1 MKSQK
6 IAAFIAAGMMLSSVC
21 GGAQFPVGAAAAPK
35 NEQQSAAPV
44 FAAAETTPV
53 ATTTA
58 PAVTTAAKS
67 VTTAPKAT
75 TTAVTTTENTAHL
88 PKEATITGVFDRLE
102 NNAIYLS
109 NDVRFDYSAERIGE
123 EGMKKLEQMKKGDH
137 VTIKCIMD
145 TYGIG
150 TVISI
155 SEILYENP
163 SAAVVTTAA
172 PAVTT
177 AAKST
182 TTSPKATTAAPA
194 VTTAAKS
201 ATTAPKATTTAVITT
216 VNPAHHPWKAEIS
229 GVFDRFENNTI
240 YMNND
245 IKYYCRADEI
255 GDEGMKKLKQIKK
268 GDQVTIKCI
277 IDYYS
282 LSTIVS
288 VSEILYEKPSTT
300 VVTTTVTTTTDTVT
314 TTAEAEKAA
323 SDFDYS
329 LTEDGKGVVIKEYKG
344 KDTAVKIPE
353 KIEGLPVVEI
363 GSMAF
368 FSNDKMTSVTIPET
382 VTVIGSNAFSGCS
395 GLTAVTIPAKVTTL
409 DDSAF
414 AGCSGLTKITIPAS
428 VTKIGSQTFSSCSN
442 LADIV
447 IPETVTEIG
456 GGAFRDTPWLK
467 ALQEKEP
474 LVVVNHILIDGSTA
488 SGDVTVP
495 AGVTAISGMAFSNCR
510 AVTSVKLPEG
520 VKTIGESA
528 FYNSGVTSV
537 TVPDG
542 VTSIGSQAF
551 GMCSKLTA
559 LTLPD
564 SVKEIGG
571 SAFMAC
577 ESLKEIKLPKSLTA
591 IGNSVFASCPALS
604 SVEIP
609 EGVKSI
615 DVRAFA
621 GCAALKE
628 IVIPEG
634 TESIGFA
641 AFMMC
646 SGLESVTI
654 PESVKS
660 IGPTAF
666 SGCPKLTVRGYE
678 GSAAETYAKQ
688 NSLTFEAIAV
698 EPLETG
704 DVTGDKLITV
714 EDAQTV
720 LNDYVRTVAG
730 KESALSAR
738 QRKAADVN
746 GDAAISADDAQLILL
761 YYVQNNIAKR
771 ETSWG
776 ELLGK
781 WGVKKIRISWREAE
795 YPEVKKIGSRAE
807 AEAYVAEK
815 KKLYQLDGPDS
826 TAVFEQA
833 SETYTED
840 WFKEHQLVVV
850 LLGEG
855 SGSISHQVT
864 GVTEDEIQI
873 TRSSPASMTAD
884 MAAWAIVI
892 ELDKSVS
899 ISDSVK
905 VQTSL
910 LDWEKNAEQKS

>member
-21 GGAQFPVGAAAAPK
+21 GGAQLPAGAAAAPK
-35 NEQQSAAPV
+35 NVQQNTAPV
-44 FAAAETTPV
+44 FAAAETTAV

-58 PAVTTAAKS
+58 PAL
-67 VTTAPKAT
+67 TTAPKAATTAPKAATTAVKQTTAVTTGAKPMPT
-75 TTAVTTTENTAHL
+75 TTAVTTT
-88 PKEATITGVFDRLE
+88 
-102 NNAIYLS
+102 
-109 NDVRFDYSAERIGE
+109 
-123 EGMKKLEQMKKGDH
+123 
-137 VTIKCIMD
+137 
-145 TYGIG
+145 
-150 TVISI
+150 
-155 SEILYENP
+155 
-163 SAAVVTTAA
+163 
-172 PAVTT
+172 
-177 AAKST
+177 
-182 TTSPKATTAAPA
+182 
-194 VTTAAKS
+194 
-201 ATTAPKATTTAVITT
+201 
-216 VNPAHHPWKAEIS
+216 VNPAHQPMKAEIS
-229 GVFDRFENNTI
+229 GVFDRLENNTI

-255 GDEGMKKLKQIKK
+255 GDEGMKKLQQIKK

-277 IDYYS
+277 VDNYS

-288 VSEILYEKPSTT
+288 VSEILYEKPSAT
-300 VVTTTVTTTTDTVT
+300 VVTTTATTTTETVT

-395 GLTAVTIPAKVTTL
+395 GLTAVTIPSKVTTL

-414 AGCSGLTKITIPAS
+414 SGCTGLTKIE
-428 VTKIGSQTFSSCSN
+428 
-442 LADIV
+442 
-447 IPETVTEIG
+447 IPESVTEIG
-456 GGAFRDTPWLK
+456 SQVFSSCKNLAEIVIPKTVTQIGSSTFRDTAWLS
-467 ALQEKEP
+467 EKQKENP
-474 LVVVNHILIDGSTA
+474 FVVVNNILVDAATTT
-488 SGDVTVP
+488 GDVTVP
-495 AGVTAISGMAFSNCR
+495 KGVTAISGLAFSGIR
-510 AVTSVKLPEG
+510 TLKSVVIPEG

-564 SVKEIGG
+564 SVTEIGG

-621 GCAALKE
+621 GCAALQE

-646 SGLESVTI
+646 SNLERITVPESVTN
-654 PESVKS
+654 

-666 SGCPKLTVRGYE
+666 SGCPKLTVRGYA
-678 GSAAETYAKQ
+678 GSAAETYAQQ
-688 NSLTFEAIAV
+688 NGLTFEAIEA
-698 EPLETG
+698 EPLMKG
-704 DVTGDKLITV
+704 DVTGDELVSV

-720 LNDYVRTVAG
+720 LNDYTRIVAG
-730 KESALSAR
+730 KPSQLSAR
-738 QRKAADVN
+738 QTKAADVN
-746 GDAAISADDAQLILL
+746 EDTEITVADPQLILL
-761 YYVQNNIAKR
+761 YYVQNSIAKR

-781 WGVKKIRISWREAE
+781 WSVKKIRISWREAE

-815 KKLYQLDGPDS
+815 EKLYQLDGPDS
-826 TAVFEQA
+826 AAVFDQA

-864 GVTEDEIQI
+864 GVSEDEIQI
-873 TRSSPASMTAD
+873 TRSSPAAMTAD

-905 VQTSL
+905 VQTNL
-910 LDWEKNAEQKS
+910 LDWEKNAEKKS